1 MSSVYSVGQIN
12 TYIKGMFTQ
21 DFLLNRVYVK
31 GEVSNCKYHTSGH
44 IYFSLKDET
53 GTLSCIL
60 FSGSRKGLAFHL
72 ENGQRVVVFGS
83 ISTYERDG
91 TYQLYAKEI
100 RLDGLGVLYERFQAL
115 KQELEDMGMFAP
127 EYKTPI
133 PRYSRTLGVV
143 TAPTGAAIRDI
154 IHVAKRRN
162 PGIRII
168 LYPAKVQG
176 EGAAESIVQGIRM
189 LDRFGVDVIIVGR
202 GGGSL
207 EDLWAFNEEK
217 VARAVFDCSTPV
229 ISAVGHETDTTICD
243 YAADLRAPTPSAGA
257 ELAVAD
263 MQQTAQLLGQYQAK
277 LTGLLEGKLGER
289 KSRLEQIRLRFRLHS
304 PEQAFRENVQRLAE
318 AEQRLHF
325 LMEGKLELEN
335 SRLRLYAERLK
346 GLSPLRKLEQGFAFV
361 ADETG
366 KQIDRA
372 SSVAPGQVLRL
383 YFADGSIEATV
394 NKTERK
400 KGGRAHGRDKDQPGT
415 GI

>member
-12 TYIKGMFTQ
+12 AYIKMMFTQ

-60 FSGSRKGLAFHL
+60 FAGSRRGLAFHL
-72 ENGQRVVVFGS
+72 ENGQRVVVFGG
-83 ISTYERDG
+83 ISAYERDG

-100 RLDGLGVLYERFQAL
+100 RLDGLGVLYERFQSL

-127 EYKTPI
+127 EYKKPI
-133 PRYSRTLGVV
+133 PLYSRTLGVV

-154 IHVAKRRN
+154 IHVAKRRD

-176 EGAAESIVQGIRM
+176 EGAAESIVKGIQM
-189 LDRFGVDVIIVGR
+189 LDRFGVDVMIVGR

-207 EDLWAFNEEK
+207 EDLWAFNEEE
-217 VARAVFDCSTPV
+217 VARAVFECSTPV

-243 YAADLRAPTPSAGA
+243 FAADLRAPTPSAGA

-263 MQQTAQLLGQYQAK
+263 MKQAARMLGQYQAK
-277 LTGLLEGKLGER
+277 LTGLLEGKLGEG
-289 KSRLEQIRLRFRLHS
+289 KSRLEQIRLRLRLHS

-325 LMEGKLELEN
+325 LMEGKLEREK

-346 GLSPLRKLEQGFAFV
+346 GLSPLEKLEQGFAFV

-366 KQIDRA
+366 KRINRA
-372 SSVAPGQVLRL
+372 SSVVPGQVLRL
-383 YFADGSIEATV
+383 YLADGCIEATV
-394 NKTERK
+394 NKAEGK
-400 KGGRAHGRDKDQPGT
+400 KGGRDHGGDKEQPGT